1 MKRRIDQLLVERRIT
16 ESRHKAQA
24 LLLAGRI
31 LVNEQKVE
39 KPGQQVDAE
48 AEIRVL
54 HQIQFASRAG
64 GKLQGALDH
73 FQISVAGRVCADLG
87 ASTGGFTDC
96 LLQHGASRIYAFDVG
111 HAQMD
116 WKLRSDPR
124 IVVRDGFN
132 VRNLRP
138 ADLPAD
144 ISFVCIDLSFISVT
158 KVLLPLR
165 GALVRSQES
174 EFRSQNSGV
183 RIQESGARSQN
194 SGVSLDAGIS
204 NLESRIS
211 NPEYGFRTPESD
223 RGQSDGTNA
232 GISVDIVVLVKPQFE
247 VGKGEV
253 GKGGIVREP
262 AKRLRA
268 LEAVTEFA
276 RQAGFVVAGSIP
288 SPVAGAEGN
297 QEFLLYL
304 QLAKRL

>member
-1 MKRRIDQLLVERRIT
+1 
-16 ESRHKAQA
+16 
-24 LLLAGRI
+24 LAGRI
-31 LVNEQKVE
+31 LVNEQKIE

-48 AEIRVL
+48 AAIRVL

-96 LLQHGASRIYAFDVG
+96 LLQRGASRIYAFDVG

-124 IVVRDGFN
+124 IVIRDGFN

-144 ISFVCIDLSFISVT
+144 ISFICIDLSFISVT

-165 GALVRSQES
+165 DSLVRSPGSGTRNQES
-174 EFRSQNSGV
+174 DG
-183 RIQESGARSQN
+183 
-194 SGVSLDAGIS
+194 
-204 NLESRIS
+204 
-211 NPEYGFRTPESD
+211 
-223 RGQSDGTNA
+223 GQSDGNNA
-232 GISVDIVVLVKPQFE
+232 EISVDIVVLVKPQFE

-268 LEAVTEFA
+268 LEAVSEFA
-276 RQAGFVVAGSIP
+276 RQAGFIVAGSIP

-304 QLAKRL
+304 QLAKGL

>member
-1 MKRRIDQLLVERRIT
+1 MKRRIDQLLVERNVT

-31 LVNEQKVE
+31 LVNEQKIE
-39 KPGQQVDAE
+39 KPGQRVDAE
-48 AEIRVL
+48 AAIRVL
-54 HQIQFASRAG
+54 HQTQFASRAG

-73 FQISVAGRVCADLG
+73 FQIPVAGRVCADLG

-124 IVVRDGFN
+124 VVTRDGFN
-132 VRNLRP
+132 VRNLSP

-158 KVLLPLR
+158 KILLPLR
-165 GALVRSQES
+165 DSLVRSQES
-174 EFRSQNSGV
+174 GV
-183 RIQESGARSQN
+183 RIQNPESGLLNQE
-194 SGVSLDAGIS
+194 SGVR
-204 NLESRIS
+204 N
-211 NPEYGFRTPESD
+211 PESD
-223 RGQSDGTNA
+223 CGQADGTNA
-232 GISVDIVVLVKPQFE
+232 DIPVDVVVLVKPQFE

-268 LEAVTEFA
+268 LEAVSEFA
-276 RQAGFVVAGSIP
+276 RHAGFVVIGSIP

-304 QLAKRL
+304 QLAKGL

>member
-31 LVNEQKVE
+31 LVNEQKIE

-48 AEIRVL
+48 AAIRVL

-73 FQISVAGRVCADLG
+73 FQIPVAGRVCADLG

-96 LLQHGASRIYAFDVG
+96 LLQGGAARIYAFDVG
-111 HAQMD
+111 RAQMD

-124 IVVRDGFN
+124 IVIRDGFN

-138 ADLPAD
+138 EDLSAD
-144 ISFVCIDLSFISVT
+144 ITFVCIDLSFISVT
-158 KVLLPLR
+158 KILIPLR
-165 GALVRSQES
+165 DSLVRSQES
-174 EFRSQNSGV
+174 VWNLESGIWNLESGV
-183 RIQESGARSQN
+183 RSQESEVRS
-194 SGVSLDAGIS
+194 
-204 NLESRIS
+204 
-211 NPEYGFRTPESD
+211 PESD
-223 RGQSDGTNA
+223 RSLSDGA
-232 GISVDIVVLVKPQFE
+232 SAEISVDIVVLVKPQFE

-268 LEAVTEFA
+268 LEAVSEFA

-304 QLAKRL
+304 QLAKGL

>member
-31 LVNEQKVE
+31 LVNEQKIE
-39 KPGQQVDAE
+39 KPGQQVDSE
-48 AEIRVL
+48 AAIRVL
-54 HQIQFASRAG
+54 HQAQFASRAG

-73 FQISVAGRVCADLG
+73 FQIPVAGRVCADLG

-124 IVVRDGFN
+124 IVIRDGFN
-132 VRNLRP
+132 VRNLSP

-158 KVLLPLR
+158 KILLPLR
-165 GALVRSQES
+165 DALVRSQES
-174 EFRSQNSGV
+174 GVRSQNP
-183 RIQESGARSQN
+183 ESGIR
-194 SGVSLDAGIS
+194 
-204 NLESRIS
+204 
-211 NPEYGFRTPESD
+211 NPESIGGR
-223 RGQSDGTNA
+223 SDGTNA
-232 GISVDIVVLVKPQFE
+232 EISVDIVVLVKPQFE

-268 LEAVTEFA
+268 LEAVSEFA

-304 QLAKRL
+304 QLAKGL

>member
-1 MKRRIDQLLVERRIT
+1 MAAARNFCAALPLLSSAALHESMKRRIDQLLVERRIA

-31 LVNEQKVE
+31 LVNEQKIE
-39 KPGQQVDAE
+39 KPGHQVDAE
-48 AEIRVL
+48 AAIRVL
-54 HQIQFASRAG
+54 RQIQFASRAG

-73 FQISVAGRVCADLG
+73 FQIPVAGRVCADLG

-96 LLQHGASRIYAFDVG
+96 LLQHGAARIYAFDVG
-111 HAQMD
+111 HGQMD

-124 IVVRDGFN
+124 IVIRDGFN
-132 VRNLRP
+132 VRNLSP

-144 ISFVCIDLSFISVT
+144 ISFVCIDLAFISVT
-158 KVLLPLR
+158 KILLPLR
-165 GALVRSQES
+165 DSLLSNIRQVDGA
-174 EFRSQNSGV
+174 
-183 RIQESGARSQN
+183 
-194 SGVSLDAGIS
+194 
-204 NLESRIS
+204 
-211 NPEYGFRTPESD
+211 
-223 RGQSDGTNA
+223 NA
-232 GISVDIVVLVKPQFE
+232 GVPVDVVVLVKPQFE

-268 LEAVTEFA
+268 LETVSEFA

-288 SPVAGAEGN
+288 SPVTGAEGN

-304 QLAKRL
+304 QLAKGL